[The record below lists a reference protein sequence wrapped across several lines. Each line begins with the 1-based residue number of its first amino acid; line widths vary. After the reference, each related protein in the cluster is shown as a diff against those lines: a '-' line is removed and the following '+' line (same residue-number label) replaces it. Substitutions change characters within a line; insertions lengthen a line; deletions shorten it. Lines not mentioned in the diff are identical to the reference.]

1 MTPKELVDITL
12 DRART
17 DLLYDLERLEHE
29 CERPVHQVD
38 NNLVECFKGYA
49 LNRLIKLCA
58 QYRKGHRGE
67 SERKIIIGANTFYV
81 FKLTANH
88 TLVMDN
94 LSPVELRWIP
104 EDLEDILEHFAESL
118 ADSWTKVQEIVN
130 DYWTMR
136 KSGEIAIST
145 AYALLKPCL
154 SIAKFRPELH
164 ALIVKVFY
172 FLVFHIIISTL
183 NCKKQQKAYCIVRP
197 LYFHIPFY
205 LGHLARLSHHEL
217 RHLTIPLSKTQVN
230 SLLSP

>member
-81 FKLTANH
+81 FKLIANH

-94 LSPVELRWIP
+94 LNPVELRWIP

-118 ADSWTKVQEIVN
+118 ADSCTKVQEIVN

-136 KSGEIAIST
+136 KAGDIATST
-145 AYALLKPCL
+145 VSALLKPTLDKEGYEIRIICKQEEVWNCSLHSEQKGLTYGFL
-154 SIAKFRPELH
+154 SNAER
-164 ALIVKVFY
+164 VQQD
-172 FLVFHIIISTL
+172 IIRI
-183 NCKKQQKAYCIVRP
+183 
-197 LYFHIPFY
+197 
-205 LGHLARLSHHEL
+205 L
-217 RHLTIPLSKTQVN
+217 RR
-230 SLLSP
+230 

>member
-1 MTPKELVDITL
+1 MTPKELVNITL

-17 DLLYDLERLEHE
+17 DLLYDLERLEYE

-38 NNLVECFKGYA
+38 NNLVECFIGFA

-67 SERKIIIGANTFYV
+67 SERKIIIGKNTFYV

-145 AYALLKPCL
+145 AYALVKPCL
-154 SIAKFRPELH
+154 DKEGYEIRIICNQKNIWNCSLH
-164 ALIVKVFY
+164 SEQKNLTY
-172 FLVFHIIISTL
+172 GFLSNAERVQQDIIRI
-183 NCKKQQKAYCIVRP
+183 
-197 LYFHIPFY
+197 
-205 LGHLARLSHHEL
+205 L
-217 RHLTIPLSKTQVN
+217 RR
-230 SLLSP
+230 

>member
-94 LSPVELRWIP
+94 LSPAELRWIP

-130 DYWTMR
+130 DFWTMR

-145 AYALLKPCL
+145 AYALLKPCMDKEGYEIRIICKQENIWNCSLHSEQKGLTYGFL
-154 SIAKFRPELH
+154 SNAER
-164 ALIVKVFY
+164 VQQD
-172 FLVFHIIISTL
+172 IIRI
-183 NCKKQQKAYCIVRP
+183 
-197 LYFHIPFY
+197 
-205 LGHLARLSHHEL
+205 L
-217 RHLTIPLSKTQVN
+217 RR
-230 SLLSP
+230 

>member
-38 NNLVECFKGYA
+38 NNLVECFIGFA

-67 SERKIIIGANTFYV
+67 SERKIIIGKNTFYV

-94 LSPVELRWIP
+94 LSPVELRWVP

-118 ADSWTKVQEIVN
+118 TDSWDKVQEIVN
-130 DYWTMR
+130 EYWTMR
-136 KSGEIAIST
+136 KAGDIATST
-145 AYALLKPCL
+145 VSALLKPTLDKEGYEIRIICKQEEVWNCSLHSEQKGLTYGFL
-154 SIAKFRPELH
+154 SNAER
-164 ALIVKVFY
+164 VQQD
-172 FLVFHIIISTL
+172 IIRI
-183 NCKKQQKAYCIVRP
+183 
-197 LYFHIPFY
+197 
-205 LGHLARLSHHEL
+205 L
-217 RHLTIPLSKTQVN
+217 RR
-230 SLLSP
+230 

>member
-17 DLLYDLERLEHE
+17 DLLYDLERLEYE

-94 LSPVELRWIP
+94 LSPAELRWIP

-118 ADSWTKVQEIVN
+118 ADSCTKVQEIVN

-136 KSGEIAIST
+136 KAGDIATST
-145 AYALLKPCL
+145 VSALLKPTLDKEGYEIRIICKQEEVWNCSLHSEQKGLTYGFL
-154 SIAKFRPELH
+154 SNAER
-164 ALIVKVFY
+164 VQQD
-172 FLVFHIIISTL
+172 IIRI
-183 NCKKQQKAYCIVRP
+183 
-197 LYFHIPFY
+197 
-205 LGHLARLSHHEL
+205 L
-217 RHLTIPLSKTQVN
+217 RR
-230 SLLSP
+230 

>member
-67 SERKIIIGANTFYV
+67 SERKIIIGKNTFYV

-118 ADSWTKVQEIVN
+118 TNSWDKVQEIVN
-130 DYWTMR
+130 EYWTMR
-136 KSGEIAIST
+136 KAGDIATST
-145 AYALLKPCL
+145 VSALLKPTLDKEGYEIRIICKQDEVWTCRLHSDQKDLTYVFL
-154 SIAKFRPELH
+154 SNAETIQQD
-164 ALIVKVFY
+164 
-172 FLVFHIIISTL
+172 IIRIL
-183 NCKKQQKAYCIVRP
+183 Q
-197 LYFHIPFY
+197 
-205 LGHLARLSHHEL
+205 G
-217 RHLTIPLSKTQVN
+217 
-230 SLLSP
+230 

>member
-12 DRART
+12 DRARP
-17 DLLYDLERLEHE
+17 DLLYDLERLELE
-29 CERPVHQVD
+29 SERPVHQDD
-38 NNLVECFKGYA
+38 NNLVECFIGFA

-118 ADSWTKVQEIVN
+118 ADSCTKVQEIVN

-136 KSGEIAIST
+136 KSGEIANST

-154 SIAKFRPELH
+154 DKEGLEIRIICKQENIWNCSLH
-164 ALIVKVFY
+164 SEQKGLTY
-172 FLVFHIIISTL
+172 GFLSNAERVQQDIIRI
-183 NCKKQQKAYCIVRP
+183 
-197 LYFHIPFY
+197 
-205 LGHLARLSHHEL
+205 L
-217 RHLTIPLSKTQVN
+217 RR
-230 SLLSP
+230 

>member
-17 DLLYDLERLEHE
+17 DLLYDLERLEYE

-38 NNLVECFKGYA
+38 NNLVECFIGFA

-67 SERKIIIGANTFYV
+67 SERKIIIGKNTFYV

-118 ADSWTKVQEIVN
+118 ADSCTKVQEIVN

-136 KSGEIAIST
+136 KAGDIATST
-145 AYALLKPCL
+145 VSALLKPTLDKEGYEIRIICKQDEVWTCRLHSEQKDLTYVFL
-154 SIAKFRPELH
+154 SNAETIQQD
-164 ALIVKVFY
+164 
-172 FLVFHIIISTL
+172 IIRIL
-183 NCKKQQKAYCIVRP
+183 Q
-197 LYFHIPFY
+197 
-205 LGHLARLSHHEL
+205 G
-217 RHLTIPLSKTQVN
+217 
-230 SLLSP
+230 

>member
-12 DRART
+12 NRART
-17 DLLYDLERLEHE
+17 DLLYDLERLEYE

-38 NNLVECFKGYA
+38 NNLVECFIGFA

-67 SERKIIIGANTFYV
+67 SERKIIIGKNTFYV

-88 TLVMDN
+88 TLMMDN

-136 KSGEIAIST
+136 KAGDIATST
-145 AYALLKPCL
+145 VSALLKPTLDKEGYEIRIICKQDEVWTCRLHSDQKDLTYVFL
-154 SIAKFRPELH
+154 SNAETIQQD
-164 ALIVKVFY
+164 
-172 FLVFHIIISTL
+172 IIRIL
-183 NCKKQQKAYCIVRP
+183 Q
-197 LYFHIPFY
+197 
-205 LGHLARLSHHEL
+205 G
-217 RHLTIPLSKTQVN
+217 
-230 SLLSP
+230 

>member
-17 DLLYDLERLEHE
+17 DLLYDLERLEYE

-38 NNLVECFKGYA
+38 NNLVECFIGFA
-49 LNRLIKLCA
+49 LNRLINLCA

-67 SERKIIIGANTFYV
+67 SERKIIIGKNTFYV

-118 ADSWTKVQEIVN
+118 ADSCTKVQEIVN

-136 KSGEIAIST
+136 KAGDIATST
-145 AYALLKPCL
+145 VSALLKPTLDKEGYEIRIICKQDEVWTCRLHSDQKDLTYVFL
-154 SIAKFRPELH
+154 SNAETIQQD
-164 ALIVKVFY
+164 
-172 FLVFHIIISTL
+172 IIRIL
-183 NCKKQQKAYCIVRP
+183 Q
-197 LYFHIPFY
+197 
-205 LGHLARLSHHEL
+205 G
-217 RHLTIPLSKTQVN
+217 
-230 SLLSP
+230 

>member
-17 DLLYDLERLEHE
+17 DLLYDLERLEQE

-38 NNLVECFKGYA
+38 NNLVECFIGFA

-118 ADSWTKVQEIVN
+118 ADSCTKVQEIGAH
-130 DYWTMR
+130 T
-136 KSGEIAIST
+136 
-145 AYALLKPCL
+145 P
-154 SIAKFRPELH
+154 
-164 ALIVKVFY
+164 
-172 FLVFHIIISTL
+172 
-183 NCKKQQKAYCIVRP
+183 
-197 LYFHIPFY
+197 
-205 LGHLARLSHHEL
+205 
-217 RHLTIPLSKTQVN
+217 
-230 SLLSP
+230 